1 MVFFNCD
8 ICGKTFKTNQHLTQ
22 HKNKK
27 KSCINNNKKCN
38 ETLTDIIN
46 NNIIN
51 KKTSCNE
58 KNNLTI
64 NEILTFLKT
73 YNTIHE
79 LIDDKNSLI
88 ANKNIID
95 ELKEE
100 NIKLREQLDI
110 INKVIQNIM

>member
-8 ICGKTFKTNQHLTQ
+8 ICNKSFKTNQHLTQ

-27 KSCINNNKKCN
+27 KSCINNNKKCD
-38 ETLTDIIN
+38 ETLTD
-46 NNIIN
+46 IIN

-64 NEILTFLKT
+64 NDVLTFLKT

-79 LIDDKNSLI
+79 LIDDKNSII
-88 ANKNIID
+88 AYKNEIN

-100 NIKLREQLDI
+100 NIKLREQLEI
-110 INKVIQNIM
+110 INKLIQNIM

>member
-27 KSCINNNKKCN
+27 KSCTNNKKIDEN
-38 ETLTDIIN
+38 I

-51 KKTSCNE
+51 QNING
-58 KNNLTI
+58 NNINQITI
-64 NEILTFLKT
+64 NDILMFLKT
-73 YNTIHE
+73 YNSIQE
-79 LIDDKNSLI
+79 LMNDKELV
-88 ANKNIID
+88 NKYKTEID
-95 ELKEE
+95 ELKNE